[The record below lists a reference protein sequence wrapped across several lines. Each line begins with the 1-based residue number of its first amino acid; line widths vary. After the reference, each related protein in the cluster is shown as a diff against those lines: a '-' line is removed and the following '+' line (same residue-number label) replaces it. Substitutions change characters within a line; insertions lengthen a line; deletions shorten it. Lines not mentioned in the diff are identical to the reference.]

1 MSRGAAFGDVDND
14 GDVDVLIATND
25 GPARLL
31 RNETGGER
39 HWLMVR
45 LHDATSKNVD
55 GIGAEI
61 TVRAGGRVQRRLV
74 QTAYSYCAANDPRA
88 HFGLGDAAGV
98 ESLEVKWPDGTTQP
112 VAQVAVDRILS
123 IERAAGA
130 RR

>member
-1 MSRGAAFGDVDND
+1 
-14 GDVDVLIATND
+14 
-25 GPARLL
+25 L
-31 RNETGGER
+31 RNQTGADR

-45 LHDATSKNVD
+45 LHDATAKNVD

-98 ESLEVKWPDGTTQP
+98 ESLEVKWPDGATQP
-112 VAQVAVDRILS
+112 VPQVAVDRIVT
-123 IERAAGA
+123 IERAPGA
-130 RR
+130 RP